1 MSEMLRD
8 ERKGTHDNAN
18 LWGDRKAARGGK
30 WLATNADANEERSET
45 QRADD
50 VQNRKGLRAK
60 ERSACE
66 WMDKARE
73 PIAPQTSKNE
83 CGPVETL
90 MSAWG
95 DRLGISNLRP
105 SQYIYTV
112 LNHLVRDKG

>member
-1 MSEMLRD
+1 
-8 ERKGTHDNAN
+8 
-18 LWGDRKAARGGK
+18 
-30 WLATNADANEERSET
+30 
-45 QRADD
+45 
-50 VQNRKGLRAK
+50 
-60 ERSACE
+60 
-66 WMDKARE
+66 MDKARE